1 MSKEIKRLTKEVKK
15 ITGNVSK
22 RKLVTESAAFFK
34 AYLFKE
40 NPRLANFVYVDLKL
54 RSKLD
59 CYGEVCWEDSNL
71 RPREFNMTI
80 NKDLPNYDIVSTAA
94 HEMVH
99 VWQYATGRFK
109 NYLDGN
115 DYFDGRLYKRDLSYE
130 KRPWEKEAYRME
142 TRLVKKWIKHV
153 KKNGLYELKP

>member
-1 MSKEIKRLTKEVKK
+1 MSKETKMLSKEVQKLTK
-15 ITGNVSK
+15 GVSK
-22 RKLVTESAAFFK
+22 RKLVRESADFFK
-34 AYLFKE
+34 EYLFKDT
-40 NPRLANFVYVDLKL
+40 PRLMNFVYIDLKL
-54 RSKLD
+54 RSGLD
-59 CYGEVCWEDSNL
+59 CYGEVCWEDDNL

-99 VWQYATGRFK
+99 VWQYASGKFK

-115 DYFDGRLYKRDLSYE
+115 DYFDGRLYKRPMSYE

-153 KKNGLYELKP
+153 KKNGLYEHKP

>member
-1 MSKEIKRLTKEVKK
+1 MLSKEVQKLTK
-15 ITGNVSK
+15 GVSK
-22 RKLVTESAAFFK
+22 RKLVRESADFFK
-34 AYLFKE
+34 EYLFKDT
-40 NPRLANFVYVDLKL
+40 PRLMNFVYIDLKL
-54 RSKLD
+54 RSGLD
-59 CYGEVCWEDSNL
+59 CYGEVCWEDDNL

-99 VWQYATGRFK
+99 VWQYASGKFK

-115 DYFDGRLYKRDLSYE
+115 DYFDGRLYKRPMSYE

-153 KKNGLYELKP
+153 KKNGLYEHKP

>member
-1 MSKEIKRLTKEVKK
+1 MSKEVKRLTREVKK
-15 ITGNVSK
+15 LTGNVSK
-22 RKLVTESAAFFK
+22 RKLVKESAAFFK
-34 AYLFKE
+34 EYLFRD

-54 RSKLD
+54 RSGMD
-59 CYGEVCWEDSNL
+59 CFGEVCWQDSNL
-71 RPREFNMTI
+71 RPREFDMTI
-80 NKDLPNYDIVSTAA
+80 NMDLPNYDIVSTAA

-99 VWQYATGRFK
+99 VWQYSTGRFK

-115 DYFDGRLYKRDLSYE
+115 DYFNGRLYKRDLSYE

-153 KKNGLYELKP
+153 KKNGLYELKS